1 MAIRSTPRRIENVPL
16 TDNVFRDCGTG
27 GCSPGQGTGLQY
39 MVAPFSNNE
48 AVGTT
53 VRRNT
58 FRNIHGAAFA
68 RGDSDLR

>member
-1 MAIRSTPRRIENVPL
+1 M

-27 GCSPGQGTGLQY
+27 GYLAGQGTGLQY
-39 MVAPFSNNE
+39 MVAPFLHHE

-58 FRNIHGAAFA
+58 FRSAQRSAAGGGAATA
-68 RGDSDLR
+68 LE